1 MLGFTLEEKNEVM
14 AFTEPTTEDID
25 SSTNSYNG
33 TSSTEIA
40 WVEQTIGGGLRI
52 WQILFLAGGALL
64 AIG

>member
-1 MLGFTLEEKNEVM
+1 MM